1 MSDLIDRQAAIE
13 EVARRDTTDGTVK
26 VFSGREIIEILNGLP
41 SVQPERQWETCFDCP
56 LSHSCPKIRGCTND
70 EAVEYASSVPNDC
83 PLNRL

>member
-1 MSDLIDRQAAIE
+1 MDPIDRQAAIACVNHMRFGME
-13 EVARRDTTDGTVK
+13 KLAFDIVTTALL
-26 VFSGREIIEILNGLP
+26 ELP
-41 SVQPERQWETCFDCP
+41 SAQPERQWETCFDCP